1 MESRRTKIALWILIA
16 VVALSALA
24 AGMYYLF
31 KGEGEAP
38 VVLTSP
44 WPGADSERTV
54 TQPEAP
60 VTWPLTGLSAP
71 DAVTPASV
79 RILSVKVEN
88 SPAARPQSGL
98 QGADVVY
105 ESITEGGITRFNC
118 LFHSQ
123 VPVTVGPVRSAR
135 LSDIDIVPQY
145 DALFA
150 FSGASG
156 AVNAA
161 VRAAGLQ
168 NLSQDAGVSAGYRR
182 SKDRK
187 APHNLF
193 LDLGTIRAE
202 AVRKGYP
209 VTQSARSLA
218 FDRTPAV
225 PGSFVSR
232 ITIPFST
239 ANTVVWS
246 YDAVSD
252 LYLRTNNGAV
262 HSDALT
268 GTQIGSRNVVV
279 IWARMTAV
287 TKRDVSGSRTFDIE
301 LVGSGRASVFRNGQ
315 RYDGTWEAPKDAP
328 PVFKAADG
336 TIIRLAPGNTWMQVV
351 PTNVNI
357 IIG

>member
-1 MESRRTKIALWILIA
+1 MESRRTKIALSILIA
-16 VVALSALA
+16 VLALSALA
-24 AGMYYLF
+24 AGAYYML
-31 KGEGEAP
+31 KEEGEAP
-38 VVLTSP
+38 VALTSP
-44 WPGADSERTV
+44 WPRADSERSV

-71 DAVTPASV
+71 DETDPADIRV
-79 RILSVKVEN
+79 LSVKIEN

-98 QGADVVY
+98 QAADVVY

-118 LFHSQ
+118 LYHSQ
-123 VPVTVGPVRSAR
+123 VPATVGPVRSAR

-145 DALFA
+145 GALFA

-156 AVNAA
+156 PVNSA
-161 VRAAGLQ
+161 VRAAGLE
-168 NLSQDAGVSAGYRR
+168 NLSQDAGVTSGYRR
-182 SKDRK
+182 SRERK

-193 LDLGTIRAE
+193 LDIGMIRAE
-202 AVRKGYP
+202 AVRRGYP
-209 VTQSARSLA
+209 ATQSVRALG
-218 FDRTPAV
+218 FERTPLAAGT
-225 PGSFVSR
+225 PVSR

-239 ANTVVWS
+239 ANTAAWT
-246 YDAVSD
+246 YDAPSD

-279 IWARMTAV
+279 VWARTTAV
-287 TKRDVSGSRTFDIE
+287 SKRDVTGSRTFDIE
-301 LVGSGRASVFRNGQ
+301 LVGSGRVSVFRNGQ
-315 RYDGTWEAPKDAP
+315 RYDGTWEASKDAP

>member
-1 MESRRTKIALWILIA
+1 M
-16 VVALSALA
+16 
-24 AGMYYLF
+24 LF
-31 KGEGEAP
+31 
-38 VVLTSP
+38 
-44 WPGADSERTV
+44 
-54 TQPEAP
+54 
-60 VTWPLTGLSAP
+60 
-71 DAVTPASV
+71 
-79 RILSVKVEN
+79 
-88 SPAARPQSGL
+88 
-98 QGADVVY
+98 
-105 ESITEGGITRFNC
+105 
-118 LFHSQ
+118 
-123 VPVTVGPVRSAR
+123 RS
-135 LSDIDIVPQY
+135 
-145 DALFA
+145 
-150 FSGASG
+150 
-156 AVNAA
+156 
-161 VRAAGLQ
+161 
-168 NLSQDAGVSAGYRR
+168 
-182 SKDRK
+182 
-187 APHNLF
+187 
-193 LDLGTIRAE
+193 
-202 AVRKGYP
+202 
-209 VTQSARSLA
+209 
-218 FDRTPAV
+218 TPAV